1 MPALIIA
8 PDILAHKSQSDP
20 PHTAPDFYPPPPP
33 SLRTTT
39 HFSPARQESPMDIPP
54 EIIAHLREQ
63 QQRREELYAPFATR
77 DGMYRR
83 RYQRQPED
91 PVIRPPFS
99 RDADR
104 ILHSKAYSRY
114 IDKTQVFYLVEN
126 DHITHR
132 VLHVQLV
139 SKVARTIGRCLG
151 LNEDLIEAIALGH
164 DIGHAPYGHLGESFL
179 DDLCRKNGMWGF
191 RHNMQSVH
199 FLDTVEDC
207 DLTLQVLDGIL
218 CHNGEKHD
226 ARFTVDGDASWES
239 FDRKIER
246 IRRGEDCYPCTYEG
260 CVVRCADSISYLGRD
275 LQDALEVTLIGDE
288 ELSEFPDSC
297 REFFQLEGIG
307 TESFRTLNRTVLDLL
322 IRDVIANSGKEG
334 FGFSRDASECL
345 EAFRQFNYHVIY
357 KHPDLVRQKE
367 KIRFMFEHM
376 YAHLLG
382 EAERGEKDSP
392 VFRQFLDN
400 PWVNPQ
406 YRETA
411 TPPQIVTDF
420 IAGMTDRYFESLFRH
435 LILPK
440 KVRQTFKNRTLPP
453 DYGIPGSDSDRRP

>member
-1 MPALIIA
+1 
-8 PDILAHKSQSDP
+8 
-20 PHTAPDFYPPPPP
+20 
-33 SLRTTT
+33 
-39 HFSPARQESPMDIPP
+39 MDIPP
-54 EIIAHLREQ
+54 GILAHLKEQ
-63 QQRREELYAPFATR
+63 QQRREALYAPFATR

-91 PVIRPPFS
+91 PIIRPPFY

-139 SKVARTIGRCLG
+139 SKVARTIGRCLD

-164 DIGHAPYGHLGESFL
+164 DIGHAPYGHLGESLL

-191 RHNMQSVH
+191 RHNIQSVH

-226 ARFTVDGDASWES
+226 ARFTIDGDVSWES
-239 FDRKIER
+239 FDRKMER
-246 IRRGEDCYPCTYEG
+246 IRMGEDCYPCTYEG

-275 LQDALEVTLIGDE
+275 LQDALEVKLIGDE
-288 ELSEFPDSC
+288 ELREFPDSG
-297 REFFQLEGIG
+297 REFFNIHDSGRKAF
-307 TESFRTLNRTVLDLL
+307 TDLNRAVLDRL
-322 IRDVIANSGKEG
+322 IRDVIAHSGEEG
-334 FGFSRDASECL
+334 IGFSGDAAKCL
-345 EAFRQFNYHVIY
+345 DEFRRYNYRVIY
-357 KHPDLVRQKE
+357 EHPDLVRQKAM
-367 KIRFMFEHM
+367 IRFMFEHM
-376 YAHLLG
+376 FAHLLE
-382 EAERGEKDSP
+382 EAECGEKDSP

-400 PWVNPQ
+400 PWVNTL

-440 KVRQTFKNRTLPP
+440 KVRQTFKK
-453 DYGIPGSDSDRRP
+453 GITQV